1 MEILSKRIRNL
12 SESETLAMTRI
23 SRELKALGNDVI
35 ALSIGEPDFNT
46 PDFVKEAAKKSIDEN
61 YTHYSP
67 VPGYMELREAI
78 SKKFKRD
85 NNLDYS
91 PEQIVVSTGA
101 KQSIANAVL
110 CLVDPGDEVIV
121 PTPYWVSYKEI
132 IKLAEA
138 VEINIPATIEQ
149 DFKVTAEQIEK
160 AITPKTKLI
169 MFNSPCNPTGS
180 VYTKEELKAIAEV
193 IAKYPNIYIIS
204 DEIYEHIN
212 FVGKHESF
220 AQFDF
225 IYDKVITV
233 NGVSKG
239 FAMTGWRLGFIGAPK
254 IIASACNKFQGQI
267 TSGTCSISQ
276 RAAIAALEAD
286 PKQLKEIKDMLIA
299 FRERRDLVLK
309 LLNDIPDVI
318 TNVPNGAFYIFPNIS
333 YYFGKSDGETV
344 INNSKDLCMYLLNK
358 EFVALVPGEAF
369 GSPDC
374 VRFSYAT
381 SKDVLRE
388 AVRRIKEGLSKLK

>member
-169 MFNSPCNPTGS
+169 MFNSPCNPSGS
-180 VYTKEELKAIAEV
+180 IYTKEELKAIAEV

-276 RAAIAALEAD
+276 RAAIAALESD

-309 LLNDIPDVI
+309 LLNDIPGVI

>member
-169 MFNSPCNPTGS
+169 MFNSPCNPSGS
-180 VYTKEELKAIAEV
+180 IYTKEELKAIAEV

-254 IIASACNKFQGQI
+254 NIASACNKFQGQF

-309 LLNDIPDVI
+309 LLNDIPGVI